1 MICYNVPECDAPQVV
16 VASRYPRTRGSPR
29 RSGKFV
35 VSLLLHIA
43 VGFVVALG
51 LSRRVPTRSEPEQPI
66 EIVFQTPS
74 VPTLDEPQT
83 SPVEAAPTPPEMP
96 PPLEPQETAPPVLPP
111 SPPQPQVE
119 EAPSPPPVPTPV
131 APLVEPAAEAPK
143 PPPKPSPPP
152 MRPQPRPIVRAR
164 PAPLPALSAAPTP
177 APAPTAANPPAA
189 TVSAAWQ
196 QQLAAWLAAHKR
208 YPEEARR
215 QGIQGSVMLR
225 FAVDR
230 SGRVTEVSVAHGSGS
245 PILDAAADAMLRN
258 AALPPFPETMSQNRI
273 EVSVQVRFGLIE

>member
-1 MICYNVPECDAPQVV
+1 MICYNVPENGAPQVV

-29 RSGKFV
+29 RSGNFV
-35 VSLLLHIA
+35 VSLLLHVVVA
-43 VGFVVALG
+43 SLVALG
-51 LSRRVPTRSEPEQPI
+51 LSRRAPTRSEPEQSI
-66 EIVFQTPS
+66 EIVYQVPSKPTPEEPQTPS
-74 VPTLDEPQT
+74 PG
-83 SPVEAAPTPPEMP
+83 AAPAPAEMPP
-96 PPLEPQETAPPVLPP
+96 PPLEPQETAPPVPSSLLP
-111 SPPQPQVE
+111 PQVE
-119 EAPSPPPVPTPV
+119 EAFPFPAVPSPV

-152 MRPQPRPIVRAR
+152 ARPQPRPVVRAR
-164 PAPLPALSAAPTP
+164 PAPLPAPSTTPMP
-177 APAPTAANPPAA
+177 APAPTAAEPPAA

-215 QGIQGSVMLR
+215 RGIQGSVMLR

-230 SGRVTEVSVAHGSGS
+230 SGRVTEVAVVHGSGS

-258 AALPPFPETMSQNRI
+258 AVLPPFPETMSQNRI
-273 EVSVQVRFGLIE
+273 EVSVRVRFGLIE